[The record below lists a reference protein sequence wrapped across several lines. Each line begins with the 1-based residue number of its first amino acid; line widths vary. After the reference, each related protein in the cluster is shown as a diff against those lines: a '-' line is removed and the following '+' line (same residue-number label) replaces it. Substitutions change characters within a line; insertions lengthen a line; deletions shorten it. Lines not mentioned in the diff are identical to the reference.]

1 MSDKR
6 SVPNFTVAEEVGW
19 GGRRAAGRLYAVT
32 PGVPAW
38 GAALSGVSPSRLV
51 RAAFDTKGPTDPR
64 KPSVWQMEENKLG
77 NSDLFF
83 LSFSEGRNDGT

>member
-6 SVPNFTVAEEVGW
+6 LVPNFTMAEEAGGW
-19 GGRRAAGRLYAVT
+19 AAGRLNVVT

-38 GAALSGVSPSRLV
+38 GAALSGVSPSRPV

>member
-6 SVPNFTVAEEVGW
+6 SVPNFTVVEEVG
-19 GGRRAAGRLYAVT
+19 GGVAGRPNAVT

-38 GAALSGVSPSRLV
+38 SAALSGVSPSRLV

-77 NSDLFF
+77 NSELFF
-83 LSFSEGRNDGT
+83 LSFSEGCNDGT